1 MLHSDPS
8 ILGEFGGVAMKA
20 AFYSAGARSLGRAQT
35 QLLPGFRVLPARTF
49 W

>member
-8 ILGEFGGVAMKA
+8 ILGEFGGVATKA
-20 AFYSAGARSLGRAQT
+20 AFSSAGARSLGRAQT

>member
-8 ILGEFGGVAMKA
+8 ILGEFGVVAMKEA
-20 AFYSAGARSLGRAQT
+20 PCSVRGGGLGRAQT